1 MYVSGR
7 LLAVD
12 QRYDMG
18 MMEALQD
25 VDLGIEVLL
34 QLLVELVH
42 VDGFDCHIARAF
54 LQMEAESASGYILNR
69 GSFWQASHHPSAW
82 NGIA

>member
-1 MYVSGR
+1 MYVSGG

-54 LQMEAESASGYILNR
+54 L
-69 GSFWQASHHPSAW
+69 
-82 NGIA
+82 